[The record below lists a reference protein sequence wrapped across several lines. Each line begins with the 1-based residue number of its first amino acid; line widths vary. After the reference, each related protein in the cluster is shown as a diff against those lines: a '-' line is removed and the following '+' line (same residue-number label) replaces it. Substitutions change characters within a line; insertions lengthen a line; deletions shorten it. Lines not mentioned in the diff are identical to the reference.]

1 MNKHESLEEELKALS
16 PLLREQKRRPTDM
29 QVPPGYFDHFE
40 DALFS
45 RIESEGAARPTLTA
59 RPGGLLRNILK
70 PRMWA
75 AAAAVVAIAATSWWM
90 LRPETSAPI
99 PNQAYAETL
108 TEEEIESYVL
118 DNITE
123 FDSEQLAAVE
133 PMPTQ
138 ELPEAATPATRS
150 EENAAKALD
159 DISPEEMENLIQHMS
174 EEELESLL

>member
-29 QVPPGYFDHFE
+29 QVPPGYFEHFE
-40 DALFS
+40 DAVFS
-45 RIESEGAARPTLTA
+45 RMEAEGATRPALTA
-59 RPGGLLRNILK
+59 HPGGLLRHMPK

-90 LRPETSAPI
+90 LRPGTNAPI
-99 PNQAYAETL
+99 PTETYAETL
-108 TEEEIESYVL
+108 TEEEIEAYVL
-118 DNITE
+118 ENITE

-133 PMPTQ
+133 PMPAQ
-138 ELPEAATPATRS
+138 ELPEATSGSYPDD
-150 EENAAKALD
+150 NAAKAVD
-159 DISPEEMENLIQHMS
+159 DISPEEMENLIQQMS